1 MFVYQHFIS
10 ASLKNQHRQLVN
22 NCSDEEAESDS
33 EEIPEVPSDSQNTQ
47 MEEDILCLSQLSPCH
62 SLNNGESSTS
72 EKGDAG
78 KLSTK
83 KSKTKEVTE
92 SAKCSPINLFPT
104 GTNRI
109 KETRGSAKSSPK
121 TMCRTGANHAD
132 GSPAKVSP
140 VKAKTNVPKGKEK
153 DSSEISNE
161 ENGFQSLSDSS
172 DSELENPFNRKPG
185 KKNAKE
191 DRQSLNQSKDQKQ
204 ELNSDKSKNST
215 QHPKKSNNGGK
226 QDASKE
232 TVESRRK
239 TKQEAARQQKS
250 AVSRKKAV
258 SKGRDLETNKTTE
271 GGQRYITAELHVETS
286 PSSVDEAIREED
298 ETSNGQGDISD
309 EEMVVETN
317 GSTKGSVM
325 QQKSSPPSPNH
336 LPEMSSE
343 SEWEEMA
350 QFPGLYIFVFNVI
363 FFLCQRHT
371 IYMLNKINLKLS
383 KC

>member
-1 MFVYQHFIS
+1 MFVYQNFIS

-33 EEIPEVPSDSQNTQ
+33 EEIPEVPIDSQNTQ

-62 SLNNGESSTS
+62 SLNNGESSTN

-104 GTNRI
+104 GANRI

-204 ELNSDKSKNST
+204 ELNSNESKNST
-215 QHPKKSNNGGK
+215 QHAKKSNNGGK

-350 QFPGLYIFVFNVI
+350 QFPGLY
-363 FFLCQRHT
+363 L
-371 IYMLNKINLKLS
+371 L
-383 KC
+383 